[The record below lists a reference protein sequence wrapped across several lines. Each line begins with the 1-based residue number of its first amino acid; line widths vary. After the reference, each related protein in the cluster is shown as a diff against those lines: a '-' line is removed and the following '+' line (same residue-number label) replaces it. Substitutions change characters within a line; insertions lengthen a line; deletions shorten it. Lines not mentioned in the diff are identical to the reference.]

1 MFSDLPIAIGDF
13 DGFLAFVGNAKNIQ
27 LNAESFFVK

>member
-1 MFSDLPIAIGDF
+1 MFSDLPISIDDF